1 MNSRV
6 RSTGFTLIEILV
18 VVAIVAIVTA
28 VATLSLGVIGDDNDA
43 RTEARRLASLIEV
56 AQDEAMMQGR
66 EFGLEL
72 LAGGYRFVEFDP
84 FSQSWADIP
93 GDDVLRPRN
102 LTTGLFLDLYM
113 EDKLVPLEEELAE
126 LGQDEDDDRR
136 LKKYAPHSLIFSSGD
151 MTPFRV
157 HIARGPA
164 VEPIV
169 LTVGALGQ
177 TAITSGD
184 ER

>member
-6 RSTGFTLIEILV
+6 RLTGFTLIEILV

-72 LAGGYRFVEFDP
+72 LAGGYRFVEYDP
-84 FSQSWADIP
+84 FAQNWTDIP

-102 LTTGLFLDLYM
+102 LATGLFLDLYM

-126 LGQDEDDDRR
+126 LGQDEDDERR

-151 MTPFRV
+151 MTPFKV

-169 LTVGALGQ
+169 LTVDALGQ
-177 TAITSGD
+177 TEITSGD